1 MAEKRY
7 HIASPEQLHALEA
20 YVKTGK
26 IKALISVWTTTIR
39 RTGKSPWDDKIFAAF
54 SGDRKREARIVRTAD
69 NGRDVLC
76 AGLHYNTA
84 LRWCEENLKV

>member
-20 YVKTGK
+20 YVKTGR

-54 SGDRKREARIVRTAD
+54 QATGKGRQGSCGRLTTAGMCCAPGCTITRRFDGARRT
-69 NGRDVLC
+69 
-76 AGLHYNTA
+76 
-84 LRWCEENLKV
+84 